1 MDKGSNPTP
10 RAYLGGL
17 YKNNK
22 NEEKEDSSK
31 RKTDLTYK
39 PLLTSNQKEVE
50 RKETDL
56 LERKIDSITKGCSK
70 IYFNKILKKLVEKNS
85 ENANII
91 CDYINAE
98 ETELNI
104 KNSTKES
111 RIKVLVWLSNYKTR
125 YS

>member
-1 MDKGSNPTP
+1 
-10 RAYLGGL
+10 L

-56 LERKIDSITKGCSK
+56 LDRK
-70 IYFNKILKKLVEKNS
+70 N
-85 ENANII
+85 
-91 CDYINAE
+91 
-98 ETELNI
+98 
-104 KNSTKES
+104 
-111 RIKVLVWLSNYKTR
+111 
-125 YS
+125 